1 MSANL
6 NICEIFYSLQGESTC
21 SGLPCVFVRLSGCN
35 LNCSYC
41 DTKYASLPGKS
52 MPLNDILTEIGKYP
66 CKLVEITGGEPMLQD
81 ECLDLMEVLHSQEY
95 QIMLETN
102 GSIYLGDVPAY
113 VKKII
118 DVKTPGSGHGD
129 SFMKWNLKLLNAQ
142 DELKVVITCYD
153 DFRFARDFI
162 EHNSLR
168 DRVILF
174 SPVTS
179 VLRPETLAEW
189 MLRDG
194 VPARLQLQLHRLLK
208 MQ

>member
-1 MSANL
+1 MSSAL
-6 NICEIFYSLQGESTC
+6 NVCEIFYSLQGESTNA
-21 SGLPCVFVRLSGCN
+21 GLPCVFVRLSACN

-52 MPLNDILTEIGKYP
+52 IPLNDILTEIAKYP
-66 CKLVEITGGEPMLQD
+66 CRLVEITGGEPMLQD
-81 ECLDLMEVLHSQEY
+81 ESVDLMEVLHSLGY
-95 QIMLETN
+95 RIMLETN

-113 VKKII
+113 VKKIV
-118 DVKTPGSGHGD
+118 DVKTPGSGFGD
-129 SFMKWNLKLLNAQ
+129 SFMKWNLKLLAPE
-142 DELKVVITCYD
+142 DELKFVITCYD

-162 EHNSLR
+162 EQNSLR

-194 VPARLQLQLHRLLK
+194 VPARLQLQLHRILNL
-208 MQ
+208 Q